1 MSALDTPAE
10 SVHTPFSPSF
20 DPNVS
25 TPFAQTPLA
34 LRPGGSPMPG
44 ARMGAG
50 AGAGGTAVG
59 DVSSR
64 GGVCAGPTDPL
75 WSQRLSASFSTIAD
89 QIAAA
94 SRALAI
100 AEAPSGSS
108 VEVAAL
114 AERLDAVE
122 RAQDVMG
129 AQLRAVQELLANV
142 KVNVGGPHL
151 PRGAEEVE
159 EVRKDGEGG
168 DFKSGVEIAVEE
180 LQRQVGGV
188 VETIRLDQA
197 RLHARLH
204 NAAVS
209 ANKMQIKAPVMA
221 NGKTPSNFPNTKG
234 EFEHLTKERYEA
246 LLKGYN
252 LPVTG
257 DTNAK
262 REALREF
269 IGLTP
274 AV

>member
-1 MSALDTPAE
+1 MSQPAHTPPRTPATEPNSSSSTLVNHLAAFTSTPVSSSAAATIASSTPTSSSSAMSALDTPAE

-188 VETIRLDQA
+188 VETIRLEYVFF
-197 RLHARLH
+197 RH
-204 NAAVS
+204 VWC
-209 ANKMQIKAPVMA
+209 
-221 NGKTPSNFPNTKG
+221 PSLRALWVNT
-234 EFEHLTKERYEA
+234 R
-246 LLKGYN
+246 
-252 LPVTG
+252 
-257 DTNAK
+257 
-262 REALREF
+262 R
-269 IGLTP
+269 
-274 AV
+274 

>member
-1 MSALDTPAE
+1 MSALDTPAD

-20 DPNVS
+20 DPNVT
-25 TPFAQTPLA
+25 TPHPQTPLA

-50 AGAGGTAVG
+50 AGAGGAAVG
-59 DVSSR
+59 GLSA
-64 GGVCAGPTDPL
+64 GGASASADPL
-75 WSQRLSASFSTIAD
+75 WSQRLSVSFSTIAD

-100 AEAPSGSS
+100 AEVPAGSGAD
-108 VEVAAL
+108 VAAF
-114 AERLDAVE
+114 AERLEAVE
-122 RAQDVMG
+122 RSQDAMG

-142 KVNVGGPHL
+142 NIGGA
-151 PRGAEEVE
+151 RE
-159 EVRKDGEGG
+159 EVRKDGG
-168 DFKSGVEIAVEE
+168 DGEFKSGVEIAVEE

-197 RLHARLH
+197 RLYARLH
-204 NAAVS
+204 NAAVT